1 MDNAMLVL
9 RPAAPDDVDRLVE
22 LVKGAGVGMT
32 NLPPDRDTLSERIAR
47 SKVTM
52 AGETDGSGDDVY
64 LLVLENRA
72 DGDIVGTSGIYA
84 RIGLEKPFYSYKI
97 HVLTQVSRGL
107 DLTVTSRLLQLVND
121 FTGCSEV
128 GMLYLHPRYR
138 QGGNG
143 RMLAMSR
150 YLLMA
155 EFRQRFTELVIA
167 ELRGWLD
174 DDGNSP
180 FWDHLGRHFFELPF
194 PHADYISAT
203 SNNQFIADLMPKYP
217 IYVDLLPGVAREVI
231 GKPHDDT
238 RPALALLEREGFR
251 FEGYIDIFDG
261 GPTVQARVGDIRTVQ
276 NSRPANIAAITET
289 DAEGAQGAL
298 VSNARLPDFR
308 VCRSRLT
315 VADDGGVTLAGAAAE
330 ALGLGVGDRV
340 RYVPLET
347 G

>member
-1 MDNAMLVL
+1 MMVL
-9 RPAAPDDVDRLVE
+9 RPAAPDDVDQLVE

-32 NLPPDRDTLSERIAR
+32 NLPPDRDTLAERIAR
-47 SKVTM
+47 SSATM
-52 AGETDGSGDDVY
+52 ADETDGTGDDVY
-64 LLVLENRA
+64 LFVLEDRES
-72 DGDIVGTSGIYA
+72 GRIIGTSGIYA

-97 HVLTQVSRGL
+97 HVLTQVSREL
-107 DLTVTSRLLQLVND
+107 DLTVKSRLLQLVND

-128 GMLYLHPRYR
+128 GMLYLHPDLR

-155 EFRQRFTELVIA
+155 EFPGRFAELVIA

-174 DDGNSP
+174 ADGNSP

-238 RPALALLEREGFR
+238 RPALTLLEREGFR
-251 FEGYIDIFDG
+251 FEGYVDIFDG

-276 NSRPANIAAITET
+276 NSLSVDIAAITEAEAD
-289 DAEGAQGAL
+289 DALAAL
-298 VSNARLPDFR
+298 VCNARLPDFR
-308 VCRSRLT
+308 VCRAGLA
-315 VADDGGVTLAGAAAE
+315 VADDGRVTLTREAAE
-330 ALGLGVGDRV
+330 ALGLAAGDRL
-340 RYVPLET
+340 RYVPLQT
-347 G
+347 R